1 ESARTADLAD
11 TEVEHFDVVCITRSI
26 AQKDV
31 SRLEVLVD
39 DALGVSCGKRRGC
52 LLDHAERNP
61 CWQSTCAAK
70 TVIQVFPLEKLHDQ
84 VGLTG
89 VHDAEVERLDDVRK
103 MSQPGRHLGLSAEKR
118 DSLLVQR
125 ELARHDLES
134 DLLVEM

>member
-1 ESARTADLAD
+1 
-11 TEVEHFDVVCITRSI
+11 
-26 AQKDV
+26 
-31 SRLEVLVD
+31 
-39 DALGVSCGKRRGC
+39 

-134 DLLVEM
+134 DLLVEMETGGFVDIAHSALPEKSFNAVKTVDGFA